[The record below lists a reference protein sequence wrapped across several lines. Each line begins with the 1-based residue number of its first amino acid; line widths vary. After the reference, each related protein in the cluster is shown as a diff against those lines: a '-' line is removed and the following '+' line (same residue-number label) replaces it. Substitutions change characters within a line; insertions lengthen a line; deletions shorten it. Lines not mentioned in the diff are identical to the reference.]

1 MIFAAIAL
9 SLMLLPLQ
17 VCTSGSQAL
26 QACTA
31 GSQPGE
37 FRPLRLLHF
46 SDLHGSKLHLQR
58 IVEYL
63 DSHELDDAIHTGDGV
78 ICYFDDENVF
88 ETVPGG
94 RRVLNT
100 IGNHDCWKGHLV
112 WAQTNKPYDAE
123 KGDTYVRFFIGPD
136 AQSPTVKGWEVTQPA
151 GVDDP
156 QSPDYQACY
165 YYKDYPGSAARLIVL
180 DCMHYD
186 SAQEAWFETT
196 LSQAREAGLAVLAAT
211 HYPAEFGMVPYD
223 VSLTPHGRDYPQA
236 SDPDAVQVESMTD
249 LAFQA
254 VDKFI
259 DEGGLFVCWLSGHNH
274 NDYVGLVK
282 RHERQL
288 QILVDKGG
296 ELDGYMLDKDRSG
309 ENTDAFNIVSWDPS
323 RLELRVERVG
333 CADGYHGSR
342 GFTVSAAS
350 L

>member
-1 MIFAAIAL
+1 MNFVAIAL

-17 VCTSGSQAL
+17 VYTSGSQAL

-31 GSQPGE
+31 GSQSEE

-58 IVEYL
+58 IVEYM
-63 DSHELDDAIHTGDGV
+63 DSHELDDAIHTGYGV

-151 GVDDP
+151 GVD
-156 QSPDYQACY
+156 
-165 YYKDYPGSAARLIVL
+165 
-180 DCMHYD
+180 
-186 SAQEAWFETT
+186 
-196 LSQAREAGLAVLAAT
+196 
-211 HYPAEFGMVPYD
+211 
-223 VSLTPHGRDYPQA
+223 
-236 SDPDAVQVESMTD
+236 
-249 LAFQA
+249 
-254 VDKFI
+254 
-259 DEGGLFVCWLSGHNH
+259 
-274 NDYVGLVK
+274 
-282 RHERQL
+282 
-288 QILVDKGG
+288 
-296 ELDGYMLDKDRSG
+296 GYMLDKDRSG